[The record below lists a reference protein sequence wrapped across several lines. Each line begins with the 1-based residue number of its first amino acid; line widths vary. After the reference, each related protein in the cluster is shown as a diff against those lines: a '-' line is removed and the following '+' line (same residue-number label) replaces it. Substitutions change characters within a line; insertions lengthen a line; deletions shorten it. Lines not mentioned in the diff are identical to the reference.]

1 MADIKII
8 VDSGSDIPQD
18 IADKYNIGVIFFDKL
33 EEYDGIPTTS
43 QTPFGDMLDYFK
55 QQCEEHESVIYFAL
69 SSAASGQYQT
79 ANLVK
84 SEIEEENPNADFH
97 IVDTQKFSL
106 YIAQT
111 AVHAAQMA
119 EDGKG
124 LPSF

>member
-1 MADIKII
+1 
-8 VDSGSDIPQD
+8 
-18 IADKYNIGVIFFDKL
+18 
-33 EEYDGIPTTS
+33 
-43 QTPFGDMLDYFK
+43 MLDYFK

-111 AVHAAQMA
+111 AVPTSRPSGTRTAAIRPTHGFWIAGRRQ
-119 EDGKG
+119 ECS
-124 LPSF
+124 P